1 MIGVNLVPPRVLAA
15 RKRSRRVKSWAVV
28 IAVVAGLSAIPVIL
42 EFRQQARLTSLL
54 ERRSQTQSQRASVR
68 AELTELNRSLAELNQ
83 RIERA
88 DMLRTK
94 RPWAALLSLIVQQM
108 PEQVWLTSLTTG
120 SPQAP
125 AKGAASSSPNG
136 STSAGDSEPAEV
148 VVMDGASQINLT
160 GFAVDHEHLY
170 DFMTLLK
177 GSQAFASVEL
187 VKAGK
192 EPVLQSRAVR
202 FELTCS
208 W

>member
-1 MIGVNLVPPRVLAA
+1 MIGVNLVPPQVLAA

-54 ERRSQTQSQRASVR
+54 ERRSQTQSHRASVR

-94 RPWAALLSLIVQQM
+94 RPWA
-108 PEQVWLTSLTTG
+108 VWLTSLTTG